1 MAITRLPLVSQC
13 WRCLK
18 TSVVDINFDLDFD
31 IGFQP
36 KCGFGFD
43 FVICNSLL
51 DFDLGFG
58 LELDLVL
65 MGLRIWTA
73 GLMVGQIQRHYTV
86 DSTQAQGSSYYAPS
100 TGSEALSWT
109 TQRVDNSS
117 VENGIYSNSSFPQHA
132 EPSSR
137 NIQHDLNVAST
148 TSTSSSGAANIP
160 QEYNY
165 AAYQSTDPY
174 GYGNTAYAGYY
185 NGYQQQSNQSYPQ
198 PVGAC
203 QSTGAPHQPLSSFQN
218 TGSYAGP
225 TSYSST
231 YYNPGD
237 YQTSGGYASGGYS
250 NQTNLW
256 PQGNYS
262 SYTSHQYPNYT
273 PESHGAYSSSSASA
287 TSLQYQQHYK
297 QWADYYSQTEV
308 SCAPGTENT
317 AVNTPSNLGG
327 PVPAVT
333 SVYPAS
339 SSQPPAPFTSSWKP
353 ESSSAELPTVQPS
366 AETSGVYDGYWKHG
380 ATGFRNHHAS
390 HPQSHFQK
398 PIDPKPTYG
407 SFQPQQSSEPPQ
419 VPNAQYTAT
428 HQVPQMYH
436 TSFPTVPQSLTPLDT
451 HRVSNMQIPANPR
464 IASNL
469 TLGLPKTDMDSLPS
483 GAASKPAYISVPMPK
498 FSDKV
503 PSHAAADSILKPG
516 MFPKSLRGYVERALS
531 RCKDDT
537 QKIACQVAMK
547 EEKLNSFFRIILI
560 QFTRMVALLVFLNL
574 EYSNVKHLR
583 PQGFT
588 SRVELPL
595 SGKKWDSNGEICGS
609 IKGLLVCCDSALR
622 CITSTT
628 GAAPLP
634 ATFSRVSCGTE
645 DVDDGAVELVA
656 EAVEVAHADLAEVAR
671 MVLVEED
678 AVMIYVC
685 GVDVVATVMVDGST
699 VIVVVWWQWWHSL
712 GVDGGCEYWSRR
724 GLECSTPVSLLAK
737 NRRSP
742 SRRYKSRWEP
752 LPEEK
757 TVEKHA
763 SVTPDTGK
771 YGGWI
776 HHNERDKQVGGD
788 ISLQEY
794 LEGFDIPQRVER
806 GENASEMEVS
816 IVMLDVGLMESQ
828 FVFSDGK
835 AETKGNNLSSVKF
848 SLSDQ
853 RPSFKFAPMPA
864 KRQRLGAALN
874 RPDNDDTSSD
884 SDKEQTLTAYYSGA
898 IALADS
904 PEERK
909 RRENRSKRFEKG
921 HGNRVAKNNFRPKN
935 GGAGSLYTKRA
946 TALVLSKNFEDGSSR
961 AVEDIDWDSLT
972 VKGTCQDIEKRY
984 LRLTSAPDPAT
995 VRPEEVLE
1003 KALLMVQTSSKN
1015 YLYKCDQLKSIRQDL
1030 TVQRI
1035 RNELTVKVYE
1045 THARLAI
1052 EVGDLSEC
1060 NQCQSQLKTLYA
1072 EGINGCHMEFA
1083 AYNMLRVILHSNN
1096 NRDLLSAMSRL
1107 SVESRKDE
1115 AVKHALAVRAAVT
1128 SGNYVLFFRLY
1139 KTAPNLNTCLM
1150 DLYVEKMRYAAVTCM
1165 SRSYRPTLPVI
1176 YIAQVLGFN
1185 SSLASAE
1192 ASDEKDTDGLDEC
1205 VEWLK
1210 AHGAYLTADNS
1221 GELLLD
1227 GKASAS
1233 SLYMPEPDDAV
1244 SHGDASLAVND
1255 FLTRSS

>member
-1 MAITRLPLVSQC
+1 MNRSFAWHAS
-13 WRCLK
+13 
-18 TSVVDINFDLDFD
+18 S
-31 IGFQP
+31 
-36 KCGFGFD
+36 
-43 FVICNSLL
+43 S
-51 DFDLGFG
+51 
-58 LELDLVL
+58 
-65 MGLRIWTA
+65 TA
-73 GLMVGQIQRHYTV
+73 RMDNCENQDRNGSRPYHSSRKSQRHYTV
-86 DSTQAQGSSYYAPS
+86 DSSQAQGSSYYAPS
-100 TGSEALSWT
+100 TGSEAVSWT

-148 TSTSSSGAANIP
+148 TSTSSSAAANIP

-198 PVGAC
+198 PVGAY

-225 TSYSST
+225 ASYSST

-237 YQTSGGYASGGYS
+237 YQTSGGYASGSYS

-256 PQGNYS
+256 PQGNYTG
-262 SYTSHQYPNYT
+262 YTSHQFPNYT
-273 PESHGAYSSSSASA
+273 PESNGAYSSSSGSA

-317 AVNTPSNLGG
+317 SLNTPSNLGG
-327 PVPAVT
+327 LVPAVT

-339 SSQPPAPFTSSWKP
+339 SSQPPAPFTPSWKP
-353 ESSSAELPTVQPS
+353 ESSSAELPTVQVIWGLDDFMEMKSPRCCLASSCRFCGPINLCCGFFGSGLPDETQLFVIFFCQPS

-380 ATGFRNHHAS
+380 ATGFQNHHVS
-390 HPQSHFQK
+390 HFQSHFQT

-407 SFQPQQSSEPPQ
+407 SFQAQQSSEPPQ

-436 TSFPTVPQSLTPLDT
+436 TSLPTAPQSLTPLDT
-451 HRVSNMQIPANPR
+451 HRLSKMQIPANPR

-469 TLGLPKTDMDSLPS
+469 TLGLPKTDKDSLPS

-498 FSDKV
+498 LSDKV

-516 MFPKSLRGYVERALS
+516 MFPNSLRGYVERALS
-531 RCKDDT
+531 RCKDDK
-537 QKIACQVAMK
+537 QMIACQAAMK
-547 EEKLNSFFRIILI
+547 EVITKATADGTLY
-560 QFTRMVALLVFLNL
+560 TRDWDTEPLFPMP
-574 EYSNVKHLR
+574 NV
-583 PQGFT
+583 
-588 SRVELPL
+588 
-595 SGKKWDSNGEICGS
+595 
-609 IKGLLVCCDSALR
+609 
-622 CITSTT
+622 
-628 GAAPLP
+628 
-634 ATFSRVSCGTE
+634 
-645 DVDDGAVELVA
+645 
-656 EAVEVAHADLAEVAR
+656 
-671 MVLVEED
+671 D
-678 AVMIYVC
+678 AVNN
-685 GVDVVATVMVDGST
+685 
-699 VIVVVWWQWWHSL
+699 
-712 GVDGGCEYWSRR
+712 GG
-724 GLECSTPVSLLAK
+724 LVCSTPVSLLAK

-757 TVEKHA
+757 TVEKQA
-763 SVTPDTGK
+763 SVTPDAGK
-771 YGGWI
+771 YCGWI
-776 HHNERDKQVGGD
+776 HHNERDKQTFSGIIGYLRVDTSAHLLRIGEVLNSPNDVGDTSTLLGGMASA
-788 ISLQEY
+788 SLSIGGAEAMEVEHI
-794 LEGFDIPQRVER
+794 LWWKPRVEQ
-806 GENASEMEVS
+806 GEDASEMEVS
-816 IVMLDVGLMESQ
+816 IVTLD
-828 FVFSDGK
+828 FSDGK

-853 RPSFKFAPMPA
+853 RPSFKFAPRPA
-864 KRQRLGAALN
+864 KRQRLGDALN
-874 RPDNDDTSSD
+874 GPDNGDISSD

-904 PEERK
+904 PEEKK

-921 HGNRVAKNNFRPKN
+921 HGNRAAKNNFKPKN
-935 GGAGSLYTKRA
+935 SGAGSLYTKRA
-946 TALVLSKNFEDGSSR
+946 TAMVLSKNFEDGSSR

-1003 KALLMVQTSSKN
+1003 KALLMVQTSLKN

-1150 DLYVEKMRYAAVTCM
+1150 DLYVEKMRYAALTCM
-1165 SRSYRPTLPVI
+1165 SRSYRPTLPVT

-1185 SSLASAE
+1185 SAFASAE

-1210 AHGAYLTADNS
+1210 AHGACLTADNS

-1227 GKASAS
+1227 AKASAS
-1233 SLYMPEPDDAV
+1233 SLYVPEPDDAV